1 LRSLITFKSKIH
13 ALKIPLLL
21 VEYLY
26 KNRKMALP
34 GLGIFTLD
42 KSVVLPEE
50 NDRTLLSMPN
60 AVQFQNANIAS
71 ADKEL
76 ITFICENTG
85 KIRPLAI
92 SDLDS
97 YLNLGTE
104 MLNIGKPFH
113 LEGIGTITKNKSGK
127 FDFTPGEYTVIKE
140 NTGSHEHG
148 KKKIYAK
155 EKKQVNIPAPVA
167 PNNILKVLALVAAL
181 IIVGL
186 GGWLMYKKNSAAV
199 SDNVTDTVSVVQ
211 ALRPAAA
218 DSLAHDSTRHDTA
231 KSKSTD
237 TPLSAANG
245 QHSGANGANA
255 VYKFI
260 ILATTNREHALRRY
274 NQLISFQLKAHLYQK
289 DSTFFK
295 VYFQF
300 PAMNKDTT
308 HIKDSLR
315 REYAHEVLIEQ

>member
-1 LRSLITFKSKIH
+1 M

-50 NDRTLLSMPN
+50 NDSTQLSMPN
-60 AVQFQNANIAS
+60 AVQFQNANIAA

-76 ITFICENTG
+76 ISFICENTG
-85 KIRPLAI
+85 KIKPLAI

-127 FDFTPGEYTVIKE
+127 FDFAPGEYTVIKE
-140 NTGSHEHG
+140 NTHRPDHG
-148 KKKIYAK
+148 KKKLYASG
-155 EKKQVNIPAPVA
+155 KKQLNTVSSIQNRNV
-167 PNNILKVLALVAAL
+167 LKVVALIAALV
-181 IIVGL
+181 IVGL
-186 GGWLMYKKNSAAV
+186 GGWMMYKKNNPGASGNNPDTGSVAQMHQPSAND
-199 SDNVTDTVSVVQ
+199 S
-211 ALRPAAA
+211 LAA
-218 DSLAHDSTRHDTA
+218 DSSARHDSSKNSA
-231 KSKSTD
+231 KDSIHPSTVI
-237 TPLSAANG
+237 G
-245 QHSGANGANA
+245 QPST
-255 VYKFI
+255 YKFI
-260 ILATTNREHALRRY
+260 ILSTYNKTHALKRY
-274 NQLISFQLKAHLYQK
+274 KQLIGFDLKAHLYQK

-300 PAMNKDTT
+300 PALAKDTIQ
-308 HIKDSLR
+308 IKDSLR
-315 REYAHEVLIEQ
+315 KQYAHDVTIEQ

>member
-1 LRSLITFKSKIH
+1 M

-60 AVQFQNANIAS
+60 AVQFQNANIAA

-76 ITFICENTG
+76 ISFICENTG
-85 KIRPLAI
+85 KIKPLAI

-113 LEGIGTITKNKSGK
+113 LEGIGTITKNKTGK
-127 FDFTPGEYTVIKE
+127 FDFTPGEYTVLKE
-140 NTGSHEHG
+140 NTPGPDHG
-148 KKKIYAK
+148 KKKLYAS
-155 EKKQVNIPAPVA
+155 EKKQINTSPSIQ
-167 PNNILKVLALVAAL
+167 NRNMLKVVALLAALV
-181 IIVGL
+181 IVGL
-186 GGWLMYKKNSAAV
+186 GGWMMYKKNYSGASGNNQDTNSVAQTQQPTANDSLIADSAARRD
-199 SDNVTDTVSVVQ
+199 SAKNSIHQSNV
-211 ALRPAAA
+211 PAGR
-218 DSLAHDSTRHDTA
+218 DQPST
-231 KSKSTD
+231 
-237 TPLSAANG
+237 
-245 QHSGANGANA
+245 
-255 VYKFI
+255 YKFV
-260 ILATTNREHALRRY
+260 ILSTYNKFHALKRY
-274 NQLISFQLKAHLYQK
+274 KQLVGFDLKAHLYQK

-300 PAMNKDTT
+300 PALAKDTIQ
-308 HIKDSLR
+308 IKDSLR
-315 REYAHEVLIEQ
+315 KQYAHDVTIEQ

>member
-1 LRSLITFKSKIH
+1 L

-42 KSVVLPEE
+42 QSVVLPEE

-60 AVQFQNANIAS
+60 AVQFQNANIAA

-76 ITFICENTG
+76 ISFIVENTG
-85 KIRPLAI
+85 KIKPLAI

-113 LEGIGTITKNKSGK
+113 LEGIGTITKNRSGK
-127 FDFTPGEYTVIKE
+127 FDFTPGEYTVFRE
-140 NTGSHEHG
+140 NTPSPDHD
-148 KKKIYAK
+148 KKKLYPS
-155 EKKQVNIPAPVA
+155 EKKQLNIPPSIQ
-167 PNNILKVLALVAAL
+167 NRNILKVAALVAGL

-186 GGWLMYKKNSAAV
+186 GGWMMFKKN
-199 SDNVTDTVSVVQ
+199 NPGVTGNNPDTNSVVQ
-211 ALRPAAA
+211 TQQPSSKDSLAA
-218 DSLAHDSTRHDTA
+218 DSAAHRDSIKNTTKDSGHL
-231 KSKSTD
+231 STV
-237 TPLSAANG
+237 NG
-245 QHSGANGANA
+245 QPLT
-255 VYKFI
+255 YKFV
-260 ILATTNREHALRRY
+260 ILTTYNKPHALRRY
-274 NQLISFQLKAHLYQK
+274 KQLIGFDLKAHLYQK

-300 PAMNKDTT
+300 PALAKDTIQ
-308 HIKDSLR
+308 IKDSLR
-315 REYAHEVLIEQ
+315 KQYAHEVTIEQ

>member
-1 LRSLITFKSKIH
+1 M
-13 ALKIPLLL
+13 KIPHLL

-60 AVQFQNANIAS
+60 AVQFQNANIAA

-76 ITFICENTG
+76 ISFICENTG
-85 KIRPLAI
+85 KIKPLAI

-113 LEGIGTITKNKSGK
+113 LEGIGTITKNKTGK

-140 NTGSHEHG
+140 NTPAPEHG
-148 KKKIYAK
+148 KKKLYPS
-155 EKKQVNIPAPVA
+155 EKKQLNTPPSIQ
-167 PNNILKVLALVAAL
+167 NRNMLKVAVVIAAL
-181 IIVGL
+181 TIVGW
-186 GGWLMYKKNSAAV
+186 GGWMMYKKNNPIGTGNNPDSG
-199 SDNVTDTVSVVQ
+199 SVAQ
-211 ALRPAAA
+211 TQQPSGKDSLAA
-218 DSLAHDSTRHDTA
+218 DSTARHDSA
-231 KSKSTD
+231 KNSTKD
-237 TPLSAANG
+237 SVHPSTVNG
-245 QHSGANGANA
+245 QPSNF
-255 VYKFI
+255 KFI
-260 ILATTNREHALRRY
+260 ILSTYNKPHALRRY
-274 NQLISFQLKAHLYQK
+274 KQLLGFDLKAHLYQK

-300 PAMNKDTT
+300 PALAKDTI

-315 REYAHEVLIEQ
+315 KQYAHEVFIEQ

>member
-1 LRSLITFKSKIH
+1 L

-42 KSVVLPEE
+42 ESVVLPEE

-60 AVQFQNANIAS
+60 AVQFQNANIAA

-76 ITFICENTG
+76 ISFIVENTG
-85 KIRPLAI
+85 KIKPLAI

-113 LEGIGTITKNKSGK
+113 LEGIGTITKNRSGK
-127 FDFTPGEYTVIKE
+127 FDFTPGEYTVFKE
-140 NTGSHEHG
+140 NTPAPNHDKKKLYPSG
-148 KKKIYAK
+148 KKQLNTPPSI
-155 EKKQVNIPAPVA
+155 QNR
-167 PNNILKVLALVAAL
+167 NILKVAALIAAL

-186 GGWLMYKKNSAAV
+186 GGWMMYKKNNPGVTGNNSDSSSVVQTQKPSANDSLAAV
-199 SDNVTDTVSVVQ
+199 S
-211 ALRPAAA
+211 AARR
-218 DSLAHDSTRHDTA
+218 DSIKNATKDSGQR
-231 KSKSTD
+231 SMVYGQ
-237 TPLSAANG
+237 PLT
-245 QHSGANGANA
+245 
-255 VYKFI
+255 YKFV
-260 ILATTNREHALRRY
+260 ILITYNKPHALRRY
-274 NQLISFQLKAHLYQK
+274 KQLIGFDLKAHLYQK

-300 PAMNKDTT
+300 PALAKDTIQ
-308 HIKDSLR
+308 IKDSLR
-315 REYAHEVLIEQ
+315 KQFAHEVTIEQ

>member
-1 LRSLITFKSKIH
+1 L

-21 VEYLY
+21 VQYLY
-26 KNRKMALP
+26 QNRKISLP

-76 ITFICENTG
+76 ISFICEHTG

-92 SDLDS
+92 SDLES

-113 LEGIGTITKNKSGK
+113 LEGIGTITKNKVGK
-127 FDFTPGEYTVIKE
+127 FDFTPGEYTLIKE
-140 NTGSHEHG
+140 HTDSHEPGRKKSHTRDKNQPNTPRSAPDQNVLKILVLVCALAIVGWGGWFMYKRNNKASLEKITDTGS
-148 KKKIYAK
+148 
-155 EKKQVNIPAPVA
+155 VIPEQQA
-167 PNNILKVLALVAAL
+167 
-181 IIVGL
+181 
-186 GGWLMYKKNSAAV
+186 S
-199 SDNVTDTVSVVQ
+199 VTDTTRSASTKKDSSKPRQ
-211 ALRPAAA
+211 A
-218 DSLAHDSTRHDTA
+218 DSVIPSSR
-231 KSKSTD
+231 
-237 TPLSAANG
+237 NG
-245 QHSGANGANA
+245 QEPAM
-255 VYKFI
+255 YKFI
-260 ILATTNREHALRRY
+260 ILSTYNKPHALRRY
-274 NQLISFQLKAHLYQK
+274 NQLLSFDLKIHLYQK
-289 DSTFFK
+289 DSSFFK

-300 PAMNKDTT
+300 PALVRDTV

-315 REYAHEVLIEQ
+315 REYAHEITIEP

>member
-1 LRSLITFKSKIH
+1 M

-60 AVQFQNANIAS
+60 AVQFQNANIAA

-76 ITFICENTG
+76 ISFICENTG
-85 KIRPLAI
+85 KIKPLAI

-113 LEGIGTITKNKSGK
+113 LEGIGTITKNKTGK

-140 NTGSHEHG
+140 NTPGPEHG
-148 KKKIYAK
+148 KKKLYPS
-155 EKKQVNIPAPVA
+155 EKKQLNTPPSIQ
-167 PNNILKVLALVAAL
+167 NRNMLKVVALLAALV
-181 IIVGL
+181 IVGL
-186 GGWLMYKKNSAAV
+186 GGWMMYKKNNSGASGNNPDTASAAQTQLSSA
-199 SDNVTDTVSVVQ
+199 SDS
-211 ALRPAAA
+211 LAA
-218 DSLAHDSTRHDTA
+218 DSAARRDSA
-231 KSKSTD
+231 KNLTKDSIHPSIPHVREQPST
-237 TPLSAANG
+237 
-245 QHSGANGANA
+245 
-255 VYKFI
+255 YKFI
-260 ILATTNREHALRRY
+260 ILSTYNKTHALKRY
-274 NQLISFQLKAHLYQK
+274 KQLVGFDLKAHLYQK

-300 PAMNKDTT
+300 PALAKDTIQ
-308 HIKDSLR
+308 IKDSLR
-315 REYAHEVLIEQ
+315 KQYAHDVTIEQ

>member
-1 LRSLITFKSKIH
+1 M
-13 ALKIPLLL
+13 KIPLLL
-21 VEYLY
+21 VQYLY

-71 ADKEL
+71 ADKDL
-76 ITFICENTG
+76 ISFICENTG

-92 SDLDS
+92 SDLES

-113 LEGIGTITKNKSGK
+113 LEGIGTITKNKAGK
-127 FDFTPGEYTVIKE
+127 FDFAPGEYTLIRE
-140 NTGSHEHG
+140 NTGTPEQG
-148 KKKIYAK
+148 RKKIYAK
-155 EKKQVNIPAPVA
+155 DKNQALLQAPAGSR
-167 PNNILKVLALVAAL
+167 NMLKWVALVAAL

-186 GGWLMYKKNSAAV
+186 GGWLMYKKSAAGV
-199 SDNVTDTVSVVQ
+199 PESTDSVSVVQ
-211 ALRPAAA
+211 EPQPAKTDTLSAE
-218 DSLAHDSTRHDTA
+218 SGHHDTA
-231 KSKSTD
+231 KLKATD
-237 TPLSAANG
+237 SPTLSVTN
-245 QHSGANGANA
+245 QRPSANA
-255 VYKFI
+255 EQTSTYKFI
-260 ILATTNREHALRRY
+260 ILATTNKDHAVRRF
-274 NQLISFQLKAHLYQK
+274 NQLMSFDLKPHLYQK
-289 DSTFFK
+289 DSSFFK

-300 PAMNKDTT
+300 PAMARDTS

-315 REYAHEVLIEQ
+315 REYAHEVQIEP

>member
-1 LRSLITFKSKIH
+1 M
-13 ALKIPLLL
+13 KIPLLL

-50 NDRTLLSMPN
+50 NDRALLSLPN
-60 AVQFQNANIAS
+60 AVQFQNANIAA

-76 ITFICENTG
+76 ISFICENTG

-113 LEGIGTITKNKSGK
+113 LEGIGTITKNKAGK
-127 FDFTPGEYTVIKE
+127 FDFTPGEYTLIKE
-140 NTGSHEHG
+140 SATAPDHG
-148 KKKIYAK
+148 KKKIHQS
-155 EKKQVNIPAPVA
+155 EKRQLSLPTPAQ
-167 PNNILKVLALVAAL
+167 NRNMLKIAAL
-181 IIVGL
+181 IAALTIVGW
-186 GGWLMYKKNSAAV
+186 GGWIVYKKNNAGGSGHNTDSSSA
-199 SDNVTDTVSVVQ
+199 VQ
-211 ALRPAAA
+211 VRPAS
-218 DSLAHDSTRHDTA
+218 DSSAGSIARIDSA
-231 KSKSTD
+231 KNITKDSVRPPTGNDQPSI
-237 TPLSAANG
+237 
-245 QHSGANGANA
+245 
-255 VYKFI
+255 YKFV
-260 ILATTNREHALRRY
+260 ILTTYNKPHALRRY
-274 NQLISFQLKAHLYQK
+274 KQLVGFDLKAHLYQK

-300 PAMNKDTT
+300 PALARDTVQ
-308 HIKDSLR
+308 IKDSLR
-315 REYAHEVLIEQ
+315 RQYAHDVTIEQ